1 MAGDILN
8 EKMSLKQLS
17 QVDISGKIISD
28 RQNIYQS
35 KRAASSFLVIPPQ
48 FVLTIPYRWAYG
60 FTSMNSASEKHYI
73 YLFIFHLFLLV
84 GG

>member
-8 EKMSLKQLS
+8 DRMSLKQLS
-17 QVDISGKIISD
+17 QVDIWGKKIISD

-48 FVLTIPYRWAYG
+48 FVLTVLTVG
-60 FTSMNSASEKHYI
+60 HMG
-73 YLFIFHLFLLV
+73 LLV
-84 GG
+84 